1 MLKSITQVIVAASL
15 LVAQAA
21 AAQQSSLDRLLSA
34 VEDGDAAATA
44 KYVSQGLDPNSTGP
58 NGQTILMAAS
68 RLGKLDVVKT
78 LLSLKADPNRRSA
91 QGDTALMMAS
101 LGGHLEV
108 VKTLFASGARMDTSG
123 WNALHYAAYGGS
135 HEIGH
140 FLVLRGADKDAI
152 APNWDTPLLL
162 AIRNGRIETAKAL
175 IEDKADLTHRDK
187 NGLTALGLAKAKGEQ
202 ELVQLLTKAGGR
214 E

>member
-1 MLKSITQVIVAASL
+1 MLKTISQVIVVASVL
-15 LVAQAA
+15 LSHTAFS
-21 AAQQSSLDRLLSA
+21 QQSSLDRLLSA

-68 RLGKLDVVKT
+68 RLGRLDVVKT

-101 LGGHLEV
+101 LGGHLEI

-135 HEIGH
+135 LEIVH

-152 APNWDTPLLL
+152 APNWDTPLML
-162 AIRNGRIETAKAL
+162 AIRNGRVDAAKAL

-187 NGLTALGLAKAKGEQ
+187 NGKTALGLAKAKGEQ
-202 ELVQLLTKAGGR
+202 ELVELLTKAGAP